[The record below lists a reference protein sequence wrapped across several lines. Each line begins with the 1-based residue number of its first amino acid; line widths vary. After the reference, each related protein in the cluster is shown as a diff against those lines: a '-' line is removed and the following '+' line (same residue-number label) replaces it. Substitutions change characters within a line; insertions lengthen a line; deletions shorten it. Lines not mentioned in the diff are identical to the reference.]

1 MFEFESKWR
10 NKRKKDPFMYLGY
23 NVSNNGGVVE
33 DVISRENEEVK
44 VSGATNRIWIVES
57 LSINIKR
64 MIHKRILVPISLY
77 VAESWGLNVREGR

>member
-44 VSGATNRIWIVES
+44 VSGAMSKIWKVGS
-57 LSINIKR
+57 LGINVKR
-64 MIHKRILVPISLY
+64 EL
-77 VAESWGLNVREGR
+77 G